1 MIKIIRTDSKHE
13 DFVDLVRLLDSELA
27 ERDGDE
33 HSFYDQFNKVTAI
46 KYVIVAY
53 HDDLA
58 ISCGAVKEY
67 NEDSMEIKR
76 MYTTKAYRGKGI
88 ASKVLVALEQWS
100 SELGYKRCVLETGLK
115 QPEAIRLYEKNGYS
129 LIPNYGQYA
138 GVKNSRCFEKTVN

>member
-13 DFVDLVRLLDSELA
+13 DFVDLVRQLDSELA

-53 HDDLA
+53 DDDLA

-115 QPEAIRLYEKNGYS
+115 
-129 LIPNYGQYA
+129 
-138 GVKNSRCFEKTVN
+138 